1 MRVIII
7 SFFILLA
14 DQFSKFYIKGFV
26 IPFFDPVNS
35 GLSVGESIPL
45 INNILHITLVENPG
59 MAFGFDPGSD
69 FKLWISLFSLVASI
83 GLLVYLYIVR
93 SKALILR
100 VAIALILGGAIGN
113 LIDKMFYGLLFD
125 YAPLFY
131 GKVVDFVDLR
141 LFSIFVLNKT
151 YGIYVFNFAD
161 IAITA
166 GVICFILFL
175 NKQTKESKR
184 VLIPVTD
191 ELSSEQKKY

>member
-1 MRVIII
+1 LRVIII

-14 DQFSKFYIKGFV
+14 DQFSKLYMKGFV

-69 FKLWISLFSLVASI
+69 FKLWISLFSLVASV

-93 SKALILR
+93 NKALILR

-175 NKQTKESKR
+175 NKQTKESQR

-191 ELSSEQKKY
+191 DLNSEQQ

>member
-14 DQFSKFYIKGFV
+14 DQFSKLYIKGFV

-35 GLSVGESIPL
+35 GLSIGESIPL

-59 MAFGFDPGSD
+59 MAFGFDPGSE

-141 LFSIFVLNKT
+141 LFGIFVLNKT
-151 YGIYVFNFAD
+151 YRIYVFNFAD

-166 GVICFILFL
+166 GVICFIFFL
-175 NKQTKESKR
+175 IKQTKESQR
-184 VLIPVTD
+184 VLIPVID

>member
-1 MRVIII
+1 VIII

-14 DQFSKFYIKGFV
+14 DQFSKLYIKGFV

-59 MAFGFDPGSD
+59 MAFGFDPGSE
-69 FKLWISLFSLVASI
+69 FKLWILLFSLIASI

-184 VLIPVTD
+184 VLIPVSD
-191 ELSSEQKKY
+191 ELNSGQKKY

>member
-1 MRVIII
+1 M
-7 SFFILLA
+7 
-14 DQFSKFYIKGFV
+14 KGFV

-35 GLSVGESIPL
+35 DLSVGESIPL

-69 FKLWISLFSLVASI
+69 FKLWILLFSLVASV
-83 GLLVYLYIVR
+83 GLMVYLYIVR
-93 SKALILR
+93 NKALILR
-100 VAIALILGGAIGN
+100 IAIALILGGAIGN

-175 NKQTKESKR
+175 NKQTKESQR
-184 VLIPVTD
+184 VLIPVSE

>member
-1 MRVIII
+1 
-7 SFFILLA
+7 
-14 DQFSKFYIKGFV
+14 
-26 IPFFDPVNS
+26 
-35 GLSVGESIPL
+35 
-45 INNILHITLVENPG
+45 

-69 FKLWISLFSLVASI
+69 FKLWILLFSLVASV

-93 SKALILR
+93 NKALILR

-166 GVICFILFL
+166 SVICSILFL
-175 NKQTKESKR
+175 NKQTKESQR
-184 VLIPVTD
+184 VLIPIPD
-191 ELSSEQKKY
+191 ELNSGQKKY

>member
-1 MRVIII
+1 M
-7 SFFILLA
+7 A
-14 DQFSKFYIKGFV
+14 DQLSKLYIKGLV

-35 GLSVGESIPL
+35 GLSVGECIPL
-45 INNILHITLVENPG
+45 INNFIHITLVENPW
-59 MAFGFDPGSD
+59 MAFDFDPGSD
-69 FKLWISLFSLVASI
+69 FKLWISLFSLVASV
-83 GLLVYLYIVR
+83 GFLVYLYIVR

-100 VAIALILGGAIGN
+100 IAIALILGGAIGN

-151 YGIYVFNFAD
+151 YGVYIFSLAD
-161 IAITA
+161 LAITA
-166 GVICFILFL
+166 GFICFILFL
-175 NKQTKESKR
+175 NKQTKENQR
-184 VLIPVTD
+184 VLIPVTY

>member
-1 MRVIII
+1 MIII

-14 DQFSKFYIKGFV
+14 DQFSKLYIKGFV

-69 FKLWISLFSLVASI
+69 FKLWISLFSLVASV

-93 SKALILR
+93 NKALLLR

-151 YGIYVFNFAD
+151 YGIYVFNYETNNTGSYCNVCK
-161 IAITA
+161 IKNINS
-166 GVICFILFL
+166 IHFI
-175 NKQTKESKR
+175 
-184 VLIPVTD
+184 
-191 ELSSEQKKY
+191 

>member
-1 MRVIII
+1 MIII

-14 DQFSKFYIKGFV
+14 DQFSKLFIKGFV
-26 IPFFDPVNS
+26 IPFFDTVNS
-35 GLSVGESIPL
+35 GLNVGESIPL

-69 FKLWISLFSLVASI
+69 FKLWISLFSLVASV

-93 SKALILR
+93 NKALILR

-175 NKQTKESKR
+175 NKQTKESQR

-191 ELSSEQKKY
+191 DLNSEQK

>member
-1 MRVIII
+1 M
-7 SFFILLA
+7 
-14 DQFSKFYIKGFV
+14 
-26 IPFFDPVNS
+26 
-35 GLSVGESIPL
+35 GESIPL
-45 INNILHITLVENPG
+45 CNNFLHITLVENPG

-69 FKLWISLFSLVASI
+69 FKLWISLFSLIASV

-93 SKALILR
+93 NKALILR

-131 GKVVDFVDLR
+131 GRVVDFIDMR
-141 LFSIFVLNKT
+141 LFNIFILNKS
-151 YGIYVFNFAD
+151 YGVYIFNFAD
-161 IAITA
+161 LAITA

-175 NKQTKESKR
+175 YKQSKESQR

-191 ELSSEQKKY
+191 EFNSEQKKY

>member
-1 MRVIII
+1 LRVIII

-14 DQFSKFYIKGFV
+14 DQFSKLYIKGLV
-26 IPFFDPVNS
+26 IPFFVPVNS
-35 GLSVGESIPL
+35 GLSAGESIPL
-45 INNILHITLVENPG
+45 INNFLHITLLENPG

-69 FKLWISLFSLVASI
+69 FKLWISLFSLVASV
-83 GLLVYLYIVR
+83 GLLVYLYMVR

-100 VAIALILGGAIGN
+100 IAIALILGGAIGN

-151 YGIYVFNFAD
+151 YGVYIFNLAD
-161 IAITA
+161 LAMTA

-175 NKQTKESKR
+175 NKHTKESQK
-184 VLIPVTD
+184 VLIPITD
-191 ELSSEQKKY
+191 ELSSEHKKY

>member
-14 DQFSKFYIKGFV
+14 DQFSKLYIKGLV

-35 GLSVGESIPL
+35 GISVGESIPL
-45 INNILHITLVENPG
+45 INNFLHITLVENPG
-59 MAFGFDPGSD
+59 MAFGFDPGSE
-69 FKLWISLFSLVASI
+69 FKLWISLFSLVASV

-93 SKALILR
+93 NKALILR

-175 NKQTKESKR
+175 NKQTKESQR
-184 VLIPVTD
+184 VLIPVPE
-191 ELSSEQKKY
+191 ELNSEQKKY

>member
-1 MRVIII
+1 MIII
-7 SFFILLA
+7 SVFILLA
-14 DQFSKFYIKGFV
+14 DQFSKLYIKGFV

-69 FKLWISLFSLVASI
+69 FKLWISLFSLVASV

-93 SKALILR
+93 NKALILR

-175 NKQTKESKR
+175 NKQTKESQR
-184 VLIPVTD
+184 VLIPVSE
-191 ELSSEQKKY
+191 ELNSEQKKY

>member
-1 MRVIII
+1 VIII

-14 DQFSKFYIKGFV
+14 DQFSKLYIKGFV

-59 MAFGFDPGSD
+59 MAFGFDPGSE

-83 GLLVYLYIVR
+83 GLLVYLYMVR

-113 LIDKMFYGLLFD
+113 LIDKVFYGLLFD

-184 VLIPVTD
+184 VLIPVSD
-191 ELSSEQKKY
+191 ELNSGQKKY

>member
-1 MRVIII
+1 MKVIII
-7 SFFILLA
+7 SFLVLLA
-14 DQFSKFYIKGFV
+14 DQFSKLYIKGFA
-26 IPFFDPVNS
+26 IPFFEPVNS

-45 INNILHITLVENPG
+45 FNNFLHITLVENPG

-69 FKLWISLFSLVASI
+69 FKLWISLFSLIASV

-93 SKALILR
+93 NKALILR

-131 GKVVDFVDLR
+131 GRVVDFIDMR
-141 LFSIFVLNKT
+141 LLSIFILNKS
-151 YGIYVFNFAD
+151 YGVYIFNFAD
-161 IAITA
+161 LAITA

-175 NKQTKESKR
+175 YKQSKESKR

-191 ELSSEQKKY
+191 EFNSEQKKH

>member
-1 MRVIII
+1 LKVIII
-7 SFFILLA
+7 SFLVLLA
-14 DQFSKFYIKGFV
+14 DQFSKLYVKGFV
-26 IPFFDPVNS
+26 IPFFEPVNS

-45 INNILHITLVENPG
+45 FNNFLHITLVENPG
-59 MAFGFDPGSD
+59 MAFGFDPG
-69 FKLWISLFSLVASI
+69 KLWISLFSLIASV

-93 SKALILR
+93 NKALILR

-131 GKVVDFVDLR
+131 GRVVDFIDMR
-141 LFSIFVLNKT
+141 LFSIFIVNKS
-151 YGIYVFNFAD
+151 YGVYIFNFAD
-161 IAITA
+161 LAITA

-175 NKQTKESKR
+175 HKQSKESQR

-191 ELSSEQKKY
+191 EFNSEQKKY

>member
-7 SFFILLA
+7 SVFILLA
-14 DQFSKFYIKGFV
+14 DQFSKLYIKGFV

-69 FKLWISLFSLVASI
+69 FKLWISLFSLVASV

-93 SKALILR
+93 NKALILR

-175 NKQTKESKR
+175 NKQTKESQR
-184 VLIPVTD
+184 VLIPVSE
-191 ELSSEQKKY
+191 ELNSEQKKY

>member
-1 MRVIII
+1 LRVIII

-14 DQFSKFYIKGFV
+14 DQFSKLYIKGFV

-45 INNILHITLVENPG
+45 INNILHITLIENPG

-69 FKLWISLFSLVASI
+69 FKLWISLFSLVASV

-93 SKALILR
+93 NKALILR

-175 NKQTKESKR
+175 NKQTEESQR
-184 VLIPVTD
+184 VLIPVSE
-191 ELSSEQKKY
+191 ELNSEPKKY

>member
-14 DQFSKFYIKGFV
+14 DQFSKLYIKGFV

-69 FKLWISLFSLVASI
+69 FKLWISLFSLVASV

-93 SKALILR
+93 NKALILR
-100 VAIALILGGAIGN
+100 VALALILGGAIGN

-175 NKQTKESKR
+175 NKQTKESQR
-184 VLIPVTD
+184 VLIPVSE
-191 ELSSEQKKY
+191 ELNSEQKKY

>member
-14 DQFSKFYIKGFV
+14 DQFSKLYIKGFV

-69 FKLWISLFSLVASI
+69 FKLWISLFSLVASV
-83 GLLVYLYIVR
+83 GLMVYLYIVR
-93 SKALILR
+93 NKALILR

-175 NKQTKESKR
+175 NKQTKESQR
-184 VLIPVTD
+184 VLIPVSD

>member
-14 DQFSKFYIKGFV
+14 DQFSKLYIKGLV

-35 GLSVGESIPL
+35 GLSVGECIPL
-45 INNILHITLVENPG
+45 INNFIHITLVENPW
-59 MAFGFDPGSD
+59 MAFDFNPGSD
-69 FKLWISLFSLVASI
+69 FKLWISLFSLVVSV
-83 GLLVYLYIVR
+83 GFLVYLYMVR

-100 VAIALILGGAIGN
+100 IAIALMLGGAIGN

-151 YGIYVFNFAD
+151 YGVYIFSLAD
-161 IAITA
+161 LAITA
-166 GVICFILFL
+166 GFICFILFL
-175 NKQTKESKR
+175 NKQTKENQR
-184 VLIPVTD
+184 VLIPVTY

>member
-1 MRVIII
+1 MIII

-14 DQFSKFYIKGFV
+14 DQFSKLYIKGFA

-69 FKLWISLFSLVASI
+69 FKLWISLFSLVASV

-93 SKALILR
+93 NKALILR

-175 NKQTKESKR
+175 NKQTKESQK
-184 VLIPVTD
+184 VLFPIPD
-191 ELSSEQKKY
+191 ELNSGQKKY

>member
-1 MRVIII
+1 MIII

-14 DQFSKFYIKGFV
+14 DQFSKLYIKGFV
-26 IPFFDPVNS
+26 IPFFDPVSS
-35 GLSVGESIPL
+35 GLSIGDSIPL
-45 INNILHITLVENPG
+45 INNFLHITLVENPG

-69 FKLWISLFSLVASI
+69 FKLWISLFSLIATV
-83 GLLVYLYIVR
+83 GLLVYLYSVR

-100 VAIALILGGAIGN
+100 IAVALILGGAIGN

-151 YGIYVFNFAD
+151 YGVYIFNLAD
-161 IAITA
+161 LAITA
-166 GVICFILFL
+166 GVICFILFF
-175 NKQTKESKR
+175 NKQTKESQR
-184 VLIPVTD
+184 VLIPVSE
-191 ELSSEQKKY
+191 ELNSERKKY

>member
-1 MRVIII
+1 VIII

-14 DQFSKFYIKGFV
+14 DQFSKLYIKGFA

-35 GLSVGESIPL
+35 GLSIGESIPL

-69 FKLWISLFSLVASI
+69 FKLWISLFSLVASV

-93 SKALILR
+93 NKALILR

-175 NKQTKESKR
+175 NKQTKESQK
-184 VLIPVTD
+184 VLFPIPD
-191 ELSSEQKKY
+191 ELNSGQKKY